1 MGYLIGLVALGLLFL
16 VLHNFT
22 ELNHKQKGGVVAVFA
37 LLFGAMY
44 LYNVRS
50 DAQRT
55 QVVAIVLKYNQGETL
70 TCNGIE
76 VNQSTFSYSI
86 GTQTFIGR
94 EGSAHNALL
103 ISATECR

>member
-1 MGYLIGLVALGLLFL
+1 MAYLIGLAALGLLFV
-16 VLHNFT
+16 VLHYFT
-22 ELNHKQKGGVVAVFA
+22 ELSHTQKGGVVAVLA
-37 LLFGAMY
+37 LLIGAMY

-50 DAQRT
+50 DAQRA
-55 QVVAIVLKYNQGETL
+55 QVVAVVLKYNQGETL